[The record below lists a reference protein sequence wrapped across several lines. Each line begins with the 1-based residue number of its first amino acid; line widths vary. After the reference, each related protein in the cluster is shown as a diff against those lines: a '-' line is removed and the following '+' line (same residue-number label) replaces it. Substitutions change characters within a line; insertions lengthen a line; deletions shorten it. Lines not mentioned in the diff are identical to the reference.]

1 MDDLEP
7 TKEQLMQELK
17 AVRHEFEE
25 ARLENQANEV
35 QTELL
40 RTVLACGENSSSSLL
55 FRALAQQILRSANR
69 LTSVADSSLFLLDE
83 TGTVIESVLARGAII
98 RQERDSLVGKVLH
111 RGLAGWVY
119 QQQKIGIISDTS
131 LDDRWLQL
139 SGEPYQVR
147 SALCVPV
154 LRKTSVLA
162 IITLMHP
169 EPGHFRAQMAELM
182 EAIAVRIALVLD
194 VIHCLRPQQA
204 LPSPPPPPTL
214 RISSSPPN
222 SSLSQVR
229 SPQRPQSPSGSPL
242 PSPPPPASS
251 PPSPSPRLSER
262 NGTRPNSYPR
272 HRQSSPL
279 SRLHQLGLYIIVW
292 DGKFIYAN
300 PRLAKIFG
308 YKTQELA
315 ALKSMFSLVSEG
327 HYDRVSEQ
335 VYRCVRGQT
344 SCVSCIFQGK
354 RKNGKAVLVE
364 LYGVRTRFYGK
375 PVLVGA
381 LRKLNP

>member
-7 TKEQLMQELK
+7 TKEQLIQELK
-17 AVRHEFEE
+17 AVRHEFEQ
-25 ARLENQANEV
+25 ARLENEANEV

-40 RTVLACGENSSSSLL
+40 RTVLACGENPSSSLL
-55 FRALAQQILRSANR
+55 LRALAQQILRSANR

-119 QQQKIGIISDTS
+119 QQQQIGIITDTT

-139 SGEPYQVR
+139 PGEPYQVR

-169 EPGHFRAQMAELM
+169 EPGHFRVQMAELM
-182 EAIAVRIALVLD
+182 EAVAIRIALVLD
-194 VIHCLRPQQA
+194 VLHCLTPQRA
-204 LPSPPPPPTL
+204 LPSPPPSPTL

-222 SSLSQVR
+222 SPFSQVR
-229 SPQRPQSPSGSPL
+229 SPKPPQSSSGSPL
-242 PSPPPPASS
+242 PSPAASS
-251 PPSPSPRLSER
+251 PPSSSPPLSNRNSTHPSAP
-262 NGTRPNSYPR
+262 PR
-272 HRQSSPL
+272 HRDPSPL
-279 SRLHQLGLYIIVW
+279 GRLHQLGLYIVVW

-300 PRLAKIFG
+300 PRFAKIFG

-335 VYRCVRGQT
+335 VYKCVRGQT
-344 SCVSCIFQGK
+344 SCVSCIFKGK
-354 RKNGKAVLVE
+354 RKNGKSVLVE
-364 LYGVRTRFYGK
+364 IYGVRTRFYGK
-375 PVLVGA
+375 PVLVGV
-381 LRKLNP
+381 LRKVRT

>member
-7 TKEQLMQELK
+7 TKEQLIQELK
-17 AVRHEFEE
+17 AVRHEFEQ

-55 FRALAQQILRSANR
+55 LRALAQQILRSANR

-83 TGTVIESVLARGAII
+83 TGTVMESVLARGAMI
-98 RQERDSLVGKVLH
+98 RQQRDSLVGKVLH

-119 QQQKIGIISDTS
+119 QQQKIGIISDTH

-139 SGEPYQVR
+139 SAEPYQVR

-182 EAIAVRIALVLD
+182 EEIAVRIALVLD
-194 VIHCLRPQQA
+194 VIHCLKTQRA
-204 LPSPPPPPTL
+204 PSPPPPPTL
-214 RISSSPPN
+214 RISTSPPN

-251 PPSPSPRLSER
+251 PPSSSPHLCDH
-262 NGTRPNSYPR
+262 NGTRPSSRPR
-272 HRQSSPL
+272 RQSSSSF

-308 YKTQELA
+308 YKTQELS

-335 VYRCVRGQT
+335 VYRCVRGQI

-381 LRKLNP
+381 LRKLDS